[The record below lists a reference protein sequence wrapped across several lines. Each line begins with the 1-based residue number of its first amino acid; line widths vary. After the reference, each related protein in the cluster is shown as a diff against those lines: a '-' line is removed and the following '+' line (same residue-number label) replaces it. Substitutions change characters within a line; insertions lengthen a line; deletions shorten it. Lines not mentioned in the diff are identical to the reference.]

1 MYSIVICCRRVMCT
15 SFSSTCWLLPST
27 AGNLNDGHKQGHI
40 NILEDLMGSMP
51 LCTPECCVANKVF
64 CSLKC
69 QLQPLTLEWVVLGE
83 IVKTLC

>member
-15 SFSSTCWLLPST
+15 SFSSTCWLLPT